1 MKIKGVIIT
10 HGELGKAIIDV
21 ADSILERKSD
31 IECFRFE
38 WDEDGTIIEK
48 KIRVFLNKNKDSG
61 IIIFTDMF
69 GGSPANLSLRFN
81 RPNLEI
87 ITGINLPGILKFL
100 TYKEKKISFKELLKI
115 VRDGARDGISI
126 ISEYLGDRKNGKRE
140 DQNNK

>member
-1 MKIKGVIIT
+1 MNIKGVIIT
-10 HGELGKAIIDV
+10 HGDLGKAIIDV
-21 ADSILERKSD
+21 ADSILEQKSD
-31 IECFRFE
+31 IECFRFG

-48 KIRVFLNKNKDSG
+48 KIRAYLNKNKDSG

-81 RPNLEI
+81 RKNIEI

-100 TYKEKKISFKELLKI
+100 TYKDKKISFKELSKI

-140 DQNNK
+140 N

>member
-1 MKIKGVIIT
+1 MKIKGLIIT

-21 ADSILERKSD
+21 ADSILEQKSD
-31 IECFRFE
+31 IECFRFG
-38 WDEDGTIIEK
+38 WDEDGTLIEK
-48 KIRVFLNKNKDSG
+48 RIKKYLNANKDSG

-81 RPNLEI
+81 SPNVEI

-100 TYKEKKISFKELLKI
+100 TYKEKKISFKELLNI

-126 ISEYLGDRKNGKRE
+126 ISEYLGDRKNGKRK
-140 DQNNK
+140 N